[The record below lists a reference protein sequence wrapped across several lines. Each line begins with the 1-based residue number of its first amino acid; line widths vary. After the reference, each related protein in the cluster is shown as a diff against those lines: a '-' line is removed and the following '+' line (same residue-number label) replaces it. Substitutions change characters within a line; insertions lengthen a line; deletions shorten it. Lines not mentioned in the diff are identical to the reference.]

1 MKSKYSKPSR
11 FRSIVAGVAAVLS
24 TSQLSADVVVMKSGK
39 AHEGTVLSFDGKELT
54 LEINDGKSILSRTEV
69 DSVFFGID
77 AKTYKSIQ
85 TAIQKGKEPAKK
97 SEGLIP
103 FGETGKGKLVA
114 ITIVSARI
122 GKIPLRGNFGR
133 GNGESTSIHLE
144 IIYELE
150 NLDERKVVRF
160 GEGFF
165 SKGFTLVDDAGNGLR
180 WIDFGVSYTP
190 EDLLTKNDDILPES
204 SVKKRLVFQ
213 ELPPRTKSVELRVSL
228 SSFGDRGTL
237 KFEIPVTEVEG
248 FSPEKK
254 K

>member
-1 MKSKYSKPSR
+1 MKNEYVELLR
-11 FRSIVAGVAAVLS
+11 FCSIVAGVSAVLS
-24 TSQLSADVVVMKSGK
+24 ASRLPADVVVMKSGK
-39 AHEGTVLSFDGKELT
+39 AHEGTVVSFDGKELT

-77 AKTYKSIQ
+77 AEAYKSIQ
-85 TAIQKGKEPAKK
+85 KAIQKGKEPAKK
-97 SEGLIP
+97 PEGLIP

-133 GNGESTSIHLE
+133 GNGDSASVHLE
-144 IIYELE
+144 VIYELA
-150 NLDERKVVRF
+150 NIDERKVVRF
-160 GEGFF
+160 SEGFF

-180 WIDFGVSYTP
+180 GIDFGVSYTP

-228 SSFGDRGTL
+228 SCFGDRGTL
-237 KFEIPVTEVEG
+237 KFEIPVTDIEG
-248 FSPEKK
+248 FSPETKE
-254 K
+254 